1 MPRGTRYR
9 APSYDPASGGP
20 YRPGT
25 GFEPDNAMK
34 LIDMCAALNMSVAGF
49 LNALVGVVEVDPQT
63 GGPMGWPS
71 AAQLKEAS

>member
-1 MPRGTRYR
+1 
-9 APSYDPASGGP
+9 
-20 YRPGT
+20 
-25 GFEPDNAMK
+25 MK